1 MNRNRLIAGGSIGF
15 LLILIIAGLILLSR
29 ELQSR
34 RAQVNQR
41 EPLQGLGYCDARQIA
56 PCIISF
62 SRDATDKMIINI
74 LTRGISFPDFYLK
87 IKHTQGESIYQ
98 CTEVEQFATSVYCA
112 GKVLPLGEV
121 LQFFILSVDDNQL
134 LAQGNFSIIGMA
146 FSTME
151 IFAPPTGGGP
161 TAFGTVALTE
171 EDFPVG
177 TITPGQA
184 TLTPTQTPT
193 PTQTLPSYPNPLTR
207 TPSYPNPKP

>member
-1 MNRNRLIAGGSIGF
+1 MNRNRLIAGGGIGF

-41 EPLQGLGYCDARQIA
+41 EPLQGLGYCDARQLA

-74 LTRGISFPDFYLK
+74 LTRGISFSDFYLK
-87 IKHTQGESIYQ
+87 IRHTQGESIYQ

-121 LQFFILSVDDNQL
+121 LQFFILSIDDNQL

-146 FSTME
+146 FSTVE
-151 IFAPPTGGGP
+151 IFAPPTEGGP
-161 TAFGTVALTE
+161 TAFGTVSPTE
-171 EDFPVG
+171 EDFPLG

-184 TLTPTQTPT
+184 TPSRTPT
-193 PTQTLPSYPNPLTR
+193 PTRTLPSYPNPLTR